1 MASKKLNLNITSERE
16 EYMNRTGVL
25 DSSGDQDSSDDREYE
40 LGDDSEDL
48 ETSEDEEVLKEI
60 RRQHFSTSTPKKA
73 TRRPSAPLFE
83 PDEPQP
89 GPSSRPDPVPLL
101 QQEKKRRKITR
112 ESRRTSSSPIHLTR
126 ELSAPPPRN
135 SPPPPPPTYQGSDHE
150 SRVDDPTPQSSASS
164 ISSRRRRREVSPHPP
179 LVNFGVEKLV
189 SRSGYEWKCNPHI
202 RKGKSQRR
210 NIVHYT
216 KGPTVEARTVRDP
229 LSAFLLFFPDEVIQ
243 EIVEWTNRKIEVS
256 RRAYKTKDHKVANT
270 NELEMKAFIGCLIM
284 TGCQKSNHLNYKEL
298 WSPNYGCPVYRSAMS
313 STRFEFLVECLR
325 FDNPDTREERRKT
338 DKFAPIRSL
347 WERFIRRSGQL
358 YVPGEYLTIDE
369 QLLSFR
375 GRCGFRMYIPNKPAK
390 YGLKLVLCCDAQ
402 TKYLVGGILYAGK
415 QEPPPQGNLSLGH
428 YYVRELMR
436 PYFES
441 NRNVTVDN
449 WFTSIPL
456 TQDLFTH
463 GITLVGTIK
472 AIKPEIPAEMR
483 TVENRTPGSAAFLHD
498 DYMTLV
504 SYAPRSATKKPKKL
518 VHVLTTMDN
527 TASIGMN
534 GKPEAILL
542 YNVSK
547 GGVDT
552 FDQMAATYS
561 CNRKTRRWPLCI
573 FYGLLNAGGIN
584 AWIILSHNLENMRKP
599 SMKRRNFLTELAVSL
614 VKPWA
619 KQRLSLHIPRPLAGL
634 ICTTF
639 NLQQEEQQHQ
649 DGQRDG
655 ALLKN
660 SKFNP
665 LHRCK
670 SCPRGDK
677 RSRYICKGCR
687 RSICGGHLYTFCFE
701 CTDKTGHLF
710 PGDREDS
717 SELSS

>member
-1 MASKKLNLNITSERE
+1 
-16 EYMNRTGVL
+16 MNRTGVL
-25 DSSGDQDSSDDREYE
+25 DSRGDQDSSDDREYE

-60 RRQHFSTSTPKKA
+60 RREHFSTSTPKKA

-83 PDEPQP
+83 PDKPQP

-135 SPPPPPPTYQGSDHE
+135 SPPPPPPTYQ
-150 SRVDDPTPQSSASS
+150 
-164 ISSRRRRREVSPHPP
+164 
-179 LVNFGVEKLV
+179 
-189 SRSGYEWKCNPHI
+189 
-202 RKGKSQRR
+202 
-210 NIVHYT
+210 
-216 KGPTVEARTVRDP
+216 VEARTVRDP
-229 LSAFLLFFPDEVIQ
+229 LSAFLLFFPDEVIR

-284 TGCQKSNHLNYKEL
+284 TGCQKSNHLSYKEL

-325 FDNPDTREERRKT
+325 FDNSDTREERRKT

-347 WERFIRRSGQL
+347 WRRFIRRSGQL

-402 TKYLVGGILYAGK
+402 TKYLVGGIPYAGK

-463 GITLVGTIK
+463 GITLLGTIK

-542 YNVSK
+542 YNVTK

-552 FDQMAATYS
+552 FDQMAAIYS
-561 CNRKTRRWPLCI
+561 CNRKTQALSSYPSAFGWANLHNFQPATRRAAAPRRTERWCFAEELKVQSTARVVAAASVEVTCTPS
-573 FYGLLNAGGIN
+573 A
-584 AWIILSHNLENMRKP
+584 LSVPTRLDI
-599 SMKRRNFLTELAVSL
+599 SSLVTERIAVSYL
-614 VKPWA
+614 HSVVQSEGHNEQHVTHQPW
-619 KQRLSLHIPRPLAGL
+619 L
-634 ICTTF
+634 
-639 NLQQEEQQHQ
+639 N
-649 DGQRDG
+649 
-655 ALLKN
+655 
-660 SKFNP
+660 
-665 LHRCK
+665 
-670 SCPRGDK
+670 
-677 RSRYICKGCR
+677 KGWE
-687 RSICGGHLYTFCFE
+687 SWT
-701 CTDKTGHLF
+701 
-710 PGDREDS
+710 S
-717 SELSS
+717 